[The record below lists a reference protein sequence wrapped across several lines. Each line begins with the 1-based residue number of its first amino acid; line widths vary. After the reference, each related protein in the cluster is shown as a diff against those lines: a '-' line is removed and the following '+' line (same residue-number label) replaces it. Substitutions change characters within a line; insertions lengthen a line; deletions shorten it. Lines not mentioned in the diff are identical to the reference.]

1 MFVVHSPAWC
11 PADTSSAI
19 DNTTHNITFLKSET
33 LKNQRGLQEPVA
45 ELAQGNGKIL
55 MQKRETKSLQK
66 ASWEQAAVAK
76 SLNV

>member
-11 PADTSSAI
+11 PADTCSAI

-33 LKNQRGLQEPVA
+33 LKNQRGLQEPMA
-45 ELAQGNGKIL
+45 ELAQGWKNPHAEKGN
-55 MQKRETKSLQK
+55 SLQK
-66 ASWEQAAVAK
+66 TSWEQAAVAK